1 MPNPGG
7 MISVRFLGTGGARF
21 VVAKQIRASGGMW
34 YRFAPDPGDAPGPV
48 TQLHVDP
55 GPGALVRATSCV
67 PPCDP
72 AELDALLLSHKHL
85 DHAGDI
91 NVMIEAMTSGG
102 FRRRGMVLAPRDAFE
117 GEHVIFPYA
126 VKFVASTRMLEEQ
139 SGPYHINDVE
149 MRTSIKH
156 IHGVETYGM
165 HFTYRGTTVSYL
177 PCGRFF
183 EGLAED
189 YAAHHPDVLI
199 LNVLRYRDS
208 LKVDHMNLEEA
219 RSVFATV
226 RPKVGVMTH
235 FSTKML
241 EQRPERLAQDIEDDL
256 GIRMFAAYDGW
267 TLDVATEVAAASGA

>member
-1 MPNPGG
+1 

-34 YRFAPDPGDAPGPV
+34 FRFGPDEGDPPAPT
-48 TQLHVDP
+48 TQIHVDP
-55 GPGALVRATSCV
+55 GPGALVRATSAV

-72 AELDALLLSHKHL
+72 VELDAIALSHKHL
-85 DHAGDI
+85 DHAGDV

-102 FRRRGMVLAPRDAFE
+102 FRRRGAILAPRDAFE
-117 GEHVIFPYA
+117 GEAVIFPYA
-126 VKFVASTRMLEEQ
+126 VKFTAARVYLEEK
-139 SGPYHINDVE
+139 SGPYHVNDVE
-149 MRTSIKH
+149 LRT
-156 IHGVETYGM
+156 

-183 EGLAED
+183 EGLAQD

-199 LNVLRYRDS
+199 VNVLRFRDS
-208 LKVDHMNLEEA
+208 MNVDHMNLEEA
-219 RSVFATV
+219 RSVFAKV

-241 EQRPERLAQDIEDDL
+241 EQRPERLAKELEDEL
-256 GIRMFAAYDGW
+256 GFRVFAAYDGW
-267 TLDVATEVAAASGA
+267 TLDVATEVAAAGGV

>member
-1 MPNPGG
+1 

-34 YRFAPDPGDAPGPV
+34 YRFAPDEGEEGPV
-48 TQLHVDP
+48 TQIHVDP
-55 GPGALVRATSCV
+55 GPGALVRATSAV

-72 AELDALLLSHKHL
+72 SELDAIALSHKHL
-85 DHAGDI
+85 DHAGDV

-102 FRRRGMVLAPRDAFE
+102 FSRRGALLAPRDAFE
-117 GEHVIFPYA
+117 GEPVIFPYA
-126 VKFVASTRMLEEQ
+126 VKFVRSHTFLEAQ

-149 MRTSIKH
+149 LRTSIKH

-183 EGLAED
+183 EGLAAD
-189 YAAHHPDVLI
+189 YAAHRPDVLVV
-199 LNVLRYRDS
+199 NVLRFRDS
-208 LKVDHMNLEEA
+208 MKVDHMNFDEA
-219 RSVFATV
+219 RTVLAEV
-226 RPKVGVMTH
+226 RPKVGVLTH

-241 EQRPERLAQDIEDDL
+241 EQRPERLAKELEDEL
-256 GIRMFAAYDGW
+256 GFRVFAAYDGW